1 MRRRVFLK
9 SLESK
14 AWGTVVW
21 GCFFDVIFVA
31 SWWCFF
37 DAILVAFNFIFPCLL
52 NHCAITLFWLVSA
65 LFGLLFFF
73 LFDKFEAQKTL
84 YENAKVETKI
94 VRFKIDFSIDFPSE
108 FGSAALDPDDQFS
121 KSDRFPN

>member
-21 GCFFDVIFVA
+21 GCFFDVIFVASWWCFFDVVLVA

-94 VRFKIDFSIDFPSE
+94 VRFKIGI
-108 FGSAALDPDDQFS
+108 LDNF
-121 KSDRFPN
+121 